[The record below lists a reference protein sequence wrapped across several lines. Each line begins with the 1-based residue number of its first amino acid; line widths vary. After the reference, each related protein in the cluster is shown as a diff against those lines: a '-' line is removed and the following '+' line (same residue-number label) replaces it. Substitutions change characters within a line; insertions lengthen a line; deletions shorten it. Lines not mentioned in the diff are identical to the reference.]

1 MKIENEIII
10 MLLDDFQL
18 TPFLVSIP
26 TSYPLKKPEKP
37 NVFWCFQGV

>member
-10 MLLDDFQL
+10 ILLDDFQL

-26 TSYPLKKPEKP
+26 ISYALKKPEKP